1 MSHNDRI
8 HQNTIPVMR
17 TSRLAPF
24 SVVNS
29 NSNSPAVS
37 PSPSM
42 PTSLRNSRI
51 GPLMAKG
58 ALQARNK
65 LEVKA

>member
-1 MSHNDRI
+1 MSHNGRI
-8 HQNTIPVMR
+8 HQNTIPAIR